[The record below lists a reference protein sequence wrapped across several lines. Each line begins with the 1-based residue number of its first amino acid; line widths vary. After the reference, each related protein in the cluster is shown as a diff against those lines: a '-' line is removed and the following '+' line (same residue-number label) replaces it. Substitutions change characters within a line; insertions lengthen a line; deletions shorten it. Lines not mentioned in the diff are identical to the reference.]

1 MAPLRRRYWLALA
14 GSGLLAACSSN
25 RRRLAVQKGMLPA
38 LWQRKLPNDWAVDS
52 LDLRQDLP
60 PIKPSI
66 SSLVL
71 SDGWAQALPPE
82 QRRPWPAG
90 PVTEGLLP
98 IAQPLLRYGLPLGFG
113 PWLLVL
119 RNRADLLNGDGAAR
133 GWSLLLDPSLR
144 GQLLLPASPRV
155 VLEIAG
161 RIGEPMSVLTQLRQQ
176 ALGFGDRDA
185 LTLLLNG
192 DAEAAVLPSRAVVPV
207 LRRDTRLQALLPESG
222 SPLWWS
228 LLVQPAGGMPPPL
241 EWLLAPRSSPLLDQ
255 MLRSGFTPPLKRP
268 LLESAL
274 KRQIHPE
281 LLLPPEA
288 VLQRCTSL
296 MPLAPEATP
305 GG

>member
-1 MAPLRRRYWLALA
+1 M
-14 GSGLLAACSSN
+14 
-25 RRRLAVQKGMLPA
+25 
-38 LWQRKLPNDWAVDS
+38 
-52 LDLRQDLP
+52 
-60 PIKPSI
+60 
-66 SSLVL
+66 
-71 SDGWAQALPPE
+71 
-82 QRRPWPAG
+82 
-90 PVTEGLLP
+90 
-98 IAQPLLRYGLPLGFG
+98 
-113 PWLLVL
+113 
-119 RNRADLLNGDGAAR
+119 
-133 GWSLLLDPSLR
+133 
-144 GQLLLPASPRV
+144 
-155 VLEIAG
+155 
-161 RIGEPMSVLTQLRQQ
+161 LTQLRQQ
-176 ALGFGDRDA
+176 GLGFGDRDA